1 MHLSLCAP
9 CGDCVNTGLAG
20 CEAVRVRS
28 ALSMTMTGV
37 QGTSNRLS
45 YFVRLR
51 PKNRLYEEH
60 GSRGARSSCL
70 DRTGRSGRVVY
81 VHDRSPF
88 SVGRA
93 GSLSRCC
100 SVSMSVSPRRL
111 SVLSVPRTRDA
122 GYNASRAPGLAP
134 GVCNTLSPS
143 AVCLCAEFV
152 RASAYVIFL
161 RFSVGTYVKGCVR
174 MSTMYFDILGII

>member
-1 MHLSLCAP
+1 MTTQDAFVAVCAVWRLCV
-9 CGDCVNTGLAG
+9 CEHWTGRL
-20 CEAVRVRS
+20 EAVRVRS

-45 YFVRLR
+45 YLALRLR

-60 GSRGARSSCL
+60 GSRGARSSNARL
-70 DRTGRSGRVVY
+70 VSIGRDVRDVLCTY
-81 VHDRSPF
+81 TTVHRSRI
-88 SVGRA
+88 SLLASRSARA
-93 GSLSRCC
+93 GSLSVSRCC
-100 SVSMSVSPRRL
+100 SVSPRRL

-143 AVCLCAEFV
+143 AACLCGARFV
-152 RASAYVIFL
+152 RLILYLIFL
-161 RFSVGTYVKGCVR
+161 P
-174 MSTMYFDILGII
+174 

>member
-1 MHLSLCAP
+1 MHVSLCAP

-20 CEAVRVRS
+20 CARAVCIVHDHDR
-28 ALSMTMTGV
+28 
-37 QGTSNRLS
+37 GTRDLEPAKLL
-45 YFVRLR
+45 RLR

-88 SVGRA
+88 SHLASRSARA
-93 GSLSRCC
+93 GSLSVSRCC
-100 SVSMSVSPRRL
+100 SVSPRRL

-143 AVCLCAEFV
+143 AACLCGARFV
-152 RASAYVIFL
+152 RLILYLIFL
-161 RFSVGTYVKGCVR
+161 P
-174 MSTMYFDILGII
+174 